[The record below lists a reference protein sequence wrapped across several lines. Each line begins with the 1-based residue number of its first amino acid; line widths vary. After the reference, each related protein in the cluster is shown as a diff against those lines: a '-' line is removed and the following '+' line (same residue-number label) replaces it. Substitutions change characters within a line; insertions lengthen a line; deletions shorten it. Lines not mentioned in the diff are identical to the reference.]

1 MHRAHTMKDTMTAID
16 MRELVT
22 ILSAL
27 GCGLIAGTF
36 FAFSAFVMKALGRLP
51 AEQGIA
57 AMQSINI
64 VVINRWFM
72 GAFFGTA
79 LACLAAA
86 TAGARLE
93 HAATAYLIAGSVL
106 YVTGTIG
113 VTMAC
118 NVPRN
123 DALASL
129 IPSAPQAAL
138 WQNYLSTWTA
148 WNTVRTVAAF
158 AASAAFILALRVS

>member
-1 MHRAHTMKDTMTAID
+1 MDQALFVVT
-16 MRELVT
+16 LV
-22 ILSAL
+22 SAL
-27 GCGLIAGTF
+27 GCGLIAGAF
-36 FAFSAFVMKALGRLP
+36 FAFSSFVMKSLARLP

-106 YVTGTIG
+106 YVIGTIG

-129 IPSAPQAAL
+129 IPSAPQAAAL